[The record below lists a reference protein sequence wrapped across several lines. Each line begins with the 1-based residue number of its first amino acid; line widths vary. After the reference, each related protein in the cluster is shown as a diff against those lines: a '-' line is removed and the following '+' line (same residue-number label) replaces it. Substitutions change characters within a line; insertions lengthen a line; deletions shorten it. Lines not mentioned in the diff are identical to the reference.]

1 MMRRFIL
8 GLKLVDPRDWGWIHF
23 KAAIGILVPVLIFL
37 SPPAPV
43 TAQRLDGNLVRVLVI
58 LIFVGSILSII
69 GMLLRGTQTQPMIV
83 GYSIEIVGLIFLFT
97 GPFLLCI
104 GYTYNSWAQGTTYTA
119 AGLCYAIAAALVA
132 RFIDVYFHTLEGKK
146 PGDPLI
152 SRE

>member
-1 MMRRFIL
+1 ML
-8 GLKLVDPRDWGWIHF
+8 
-23 KAAIGILVPVLIFL
+23 LIFIG
-37 SPPAPV
+37 A
-43 TAQRLDGNLVRVLVI
+43 I
-58 LIFVGSILSII
+58 MSII

-97 GPFLLCI
+97 GPFLLCV
-104 GYTYNSWAQGTTYTA
+104 GYTYNSAVNGTTFTG

>member
-1 MMRRFIL
+1 MHRFIQ

-23 KAAIGILVPVLIFL
+23 KAAIGILVPLLIFL
-37 SPPAPV
+37 SPPSSVAS
-43 TAQRLDGNLVRVLVI
+43 QRLAPGLVRVLVL
-58 LIFVGSILSII
+58 LIFVGAILSII

-104 GYTYNSWAQGTTYTA
+104 GYTYNAWQQGTTYTG
-119 AGLCYAIAAALVA
+119 AGLCYAIAAALLA

>member
-1 MMRRFIL
+1 MRRFIL

-23 KAAIGILVPVLIFL
+23 KAAIGILVPAMIWFG
-37 SPPAPV
+37 PPAPV
-43 TAQRLDGNLVRVLVI
+43 TAQRLDGGLVRVLVL
-58 LIFVGSILSII
+58 LIFVGAILSIM
-69 GMLLRGTQTQPMIV
+69 GMLLRGTQVQPMIV
-83 GYSIEIVGLIFLFT
+83 GYSVEIVGLIFLFT

-104 GYTYNSWAQGTTYTA
+104 GYTYNSWIQGSSF
-119 AGLCYAIAAALVA
+119 AGASFCYALAAALVA